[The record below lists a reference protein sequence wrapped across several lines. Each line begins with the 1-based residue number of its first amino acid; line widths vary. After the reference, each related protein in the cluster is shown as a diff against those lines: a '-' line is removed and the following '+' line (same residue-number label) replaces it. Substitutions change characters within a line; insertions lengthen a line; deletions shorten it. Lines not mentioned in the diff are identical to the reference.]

1 MNILLNKIKN
11 NKTFYCII
19 SFISVSILVYILC
32 RNNLVEKFDNKQN
45 LLNKIFDKIYV
56 INLKQDVKKKIII
69 EKKLKELNIQYT
81 IFEAIDGEKLKNV
94 KLLNYGN
101 IGAVGCRLSHMKI
114 LEDAVKNNYT
124 SILVF
129 EDDVIFRKDF
139 NKHLEEQ
146 YSTIKNNNVNWKLLY
161 LGCSYHGLPKNIK
174 NSIDYVETIG
184 NAYGTFAVGI
194 HKDIYNVILNN
205 IKNINKVY
213 DNILA
218 KNIQPNYKSIV
229 FNPQIVSAIVSKKSN
244 TDNGTMNQKKY
255 MEGNL
260 LNLKDFNL

>member
-11 NKTFYCII
+11 NKIFCII
-19 SFISVSILVYILC
+19 CLVSISILILILL
-32 RNNLVEKFDNKQN
+32 RYNYVEKYNDNKKN

-56 INLKQDVKKKIII
+56 INLKQDVEKKNII
-69 EKKLKELNIQYT
+69 EKKLKELNIEYT
-81 IFEAIDGEKLKNV
+81 IFEAIDGNKLKNV
-94 KLLNYGN
+94 KLLNYGSV
-101 IGAVGCRLSHMKI
+101 GAVGCRLSHMKI

-129 EDDVIFRKDF
+129 EDDIIFRKDF
-139 NKHLEEQ
+139 NKHLEKQ
-146 YSTIKNNNVNWKLLY
+146 YSVIKNNNINWKLLY

-194 HKDIYNVILNN
+194 HKDIFNVILNH
-205 IKNINKVY
+205 IKNTNKVY

-218 KNIQPNYKSIV
+218 QNIQPNYKSIV

-244 TDNGTMNQKKY
+244 TDNSTMNQKKY

-260 LNLKDFNL
+260 LNIKHFNL